1 MESEVPEM
9 TMREFIRENRTEL
22 DKIIRKQVPNLTID
36 DAERRM
42 WIENDQS
49 LYEWAREEGVDLS

>member
-9 TMREFIRENRTEL
+9 TMREFIRENRTRL
-22 DKIIRKQVPNLTID
+22 DKIIRLRVPNLTID